1 MALFV
6 SLKFILNLIII
17 NDLNAIIIGAL
28 YINAEL

>member
-17 NDLNAIIIGAL
+17 SDLNAIIIGAL